1 MNYLKAKKSR
11 ENSDFKDVNEYVSHV
26 DAFARTCNK
35 LTDQE
40 QADKRVAYSKIISQ
54 QRTQN
59 EDANDQSPTF
69 RARRPESCGDKLGCS
84 RRHDTDEKGNKG
96 KP

>member
-26 DAFARTCNK
+26 DAFARTQSK

-40 QADKRVAYSKIISQ
+40 QADKRVAYAKIISQ

-59 EDANDQSPTF
+59 EEANDQSPTF
-69 RARRPESCGDKLGCS
+69 RARRAESSGDKHGCS
-84 RRHDTDEKGNKG
+84 RRHDNKG